1 MSPVQRPVLTR
12 GPLSW
17 LGIGEKHD
25 ALDTYTE
32 ELVTL
37 QEKISETR
45 PLALNM
51 MTPTAFVTFRTLWAA
66 TVASEVKADLQ
77 NQDRWRSYPAPHPDD
92 VYWPNLKLSS
102 WEVKLRRRVM
112 YPVMYFVMLLYS
124 PLISV
129 LESARV
135 MYLDPAFGDYFDSKI
150 LTQYTTLIVIGLFAP
165 HLFRMLVTFTG
176 ELANS
181 IIDSV
186 AFNMYYQFQMVVIV
200 LAAVVAT
207 QVETVQK
214 LLDDPSEATTAL
226 AQSIARQH
234 RYFGGFVFA
243 RAFVELPLSLINI
256 PILIK
261 NHIQVTMGRNTM
273 QKLKAITP
281 MPFFWFYHM
290 ASLQMVFSVGL
301 YYSTIAPLICPIV
314 TMYFTMATIMW
325 RYKLLYVNE
334 HRYESGGRFWPR
346 IVNMMTLS
354 LLVYQFIL
362 IVVMG
367 LKVATNRPRGA
378 NAALLVLLPL
388 PCWTLSFKASM
399 GKKLQAAIG
408 SIGLS
413 SARDQD
419 LSHEVICTWKK
430 QESMPDSSEVRQIFS
445 SPNLVSGE
453 HWVIPLLQEVAEL
466 KTPYC
471 DHRSASTE
479 STPRSIDRLK
489 CMTSFQDKETPPYST
504 RTTRSKSVPA
514 TLKMFTPVAT
524 PASLSDSSPR
534 AQHHRR
540 SVRMNPLFKSLEM
553 VPFSPLGP
561 KTPTEATVCHEGL
574 ECSALHVESAT
585 SEQRIKLD
593 ATNLSEKTDSKQ

>member
-1 MSPVQRPVLTR
+1 M
-12 GPLSW
+12 
-17 LGIGEKHD
+17 K
-25 ALDTYTE
+25 ALARIE
-32 ELVTL
+32 

-45 PLALNM
+45 PLALGM
-51 MTPTAFVTFRTLWAA
+51 MTPTAFVTFSTLWAA

-77 NQDRWRSYPAPHPDD
+77 NQDRWRSHPAPHPDD

-102 WEVKLRRRVM
+102 WEVKLRRSVM

-124 PLISV
+124 PCISI
-129 LESARV
+129 LEQARV
-135 MYLDPAFGDYFDSKI
+135 QALDPAVGDYFDTKI

-176 ELANS
+176 EVANS

-200 LAAVVAT
+200 LAALVAT
-207 QVETVQK
+207 QVDTVREIV
-214 LLDDPSEATTAL
+214 DDPSEATTDI

-256 PILIK
+256 PVLIK
-261 NHIQVTMGRNTM
+261 NYIQVTMGRNIT

-314 TMYFTMATIMW
+314 TLYFTMATIMW

-334 HRYESGGRFWPR
+334 RRYESGGRFWPR
-346 IVNMMTLS
+346 IVNLMILS

-367 LKVATNRPRGA
+367 LKVATDSPRGS

-388 PCWTLSFKASM
+388 PVWTLSFKASM

-408 SIGLS
+408 SMGLS

-430 QESMPDSSEVRQIFS
+430 QESMPDFSEVRQIFS

-453 HWVIPLLQEVAEL
+453 DWVIPLLHEVAEL

-471 DHRSASTE
+471 DNRSGSTA

-489 CMTSFQDKETPPYST
+489 SMTGVLDKETPPYST
-504 RTTRSKSVPA
+504 RDTRSKSVPA
-514 TLKMFTPVAT
+514 ALKIFTPVAT
-524 PASLSDSSPR
+524 PASLSASSSL
-534 AQHHRR
+534 AQNHRR
-540 SVRMNPLFKSLEM
+540 DVRMNPLFKTLEM
-553 VPFSPLGP
+553 TPFSPLGP
-561 KTPTEATVCHEGL
+561 KSPTEATVSDKGL
-574 ECSALHVESAT
+574 ECSALHMETAASEERIKPIAT
-585 SEQRIKLD
+585 SQSKD
-593 ATNLSEKTDSKQ
+593 TDSEQ